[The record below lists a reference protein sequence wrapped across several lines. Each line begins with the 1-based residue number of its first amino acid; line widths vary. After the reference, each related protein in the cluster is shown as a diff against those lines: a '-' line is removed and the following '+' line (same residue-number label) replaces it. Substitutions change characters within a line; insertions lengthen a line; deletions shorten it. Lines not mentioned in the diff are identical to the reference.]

1 MPKPRALIFEDNK
14 TYSVLFN
21 KVIRDLGYR
30 VHFAKSLS
38 EFEPLIDK
46 HDYSLALVSLS
57 VGDGKDGVGC
67 MSSIKERDQS
77 LNRDETPILAASVT
91 EGPQFKKQAMENGA
105 HGCLAKNNTTHEKIK
120 NAIKEAISKVDPEQ
134 LPEAL
139 KFIYR

>member
-21 KVIRDLGYR
+21 RVIRNLGYR
-30 VHFAKSLS
+30 VDFAKSLS

-46 HDYSLALVSLS
+46 HDYALALVSLS
-57 VGDGKDGVGC
+57 VGDGKEGINC
-67 MSSIKERDQS
+67 MSVIKERDKS
-77 LNRDETPILAASVT
+77 LNRTETPILAVSVT
-91 EGPQFKKQAMENGA
+91 EGPQFKHQASENGA
-105 HGCLAKNNTTHEKIK
+105 HGCLPRNNTTHEKIK
-120 NAIKEAISKVDPEQ
+120 NAIKEVISKVDPEL

>member
-1 MPKPRALIFEDNK
+1 MIFEDNK

-21 KVIRDLGYR
+21 KEIRDNGYR

-38 EFEPLIDK
+38 EFQPLIEK
-46 HDYSLALVSLS
+46 YDYALALVSLS
-57 VGDGKDGVGC
+57 VGKGKDGVDC
-67 MSSIKERDQS
+67 ISIIQERDIS
-77 LNRDETPILAASVT
+77 FKRNTTPILAVSVT
-91 EGPQFKKQAMENGA
+91 EGPQFRKQALESGA

-134 LPEAL
+134 LPETL